1 MWRDAVTS
9 SRRSTRARCG
19 MHTKSHQTHTSLTV
33 LGSFM
38 WRGRFL
44 SQFALVLRTLSGC
57 GVGAKHSQLREREME
72 SVSAPRWAEGGH
84 DRLTFD

>member
-1 MWRDAVTS
+1 
-9 SRRSTRARCG
+9 

-57 GVGAKHSQLREREME
+57 AASPKVSQFCE
-72 SVSAPRWAEGGH
+72 
-84 DRLTFD
+84 TK